1 MNTSIP
7 HSGKAFPATLLV
19 VDMINAME
27 QPESD
32 VLLEQALPMAGRIAN
47 LINAA
52 RHADIPVVYV
62 NDHFG
67 NWHHDG
73 ARLLDHCLHDDVP
86 GRSMTELVR
95 PRDEDY
101 FLVKP
106 RKSAFFGTAL
116 DPLLEDLGTESLIL
130 AGITGDVC
138 VQLTAIDA
146 HIRNFNLYIPADCV
160 ASHSPERNEQA
171 LGYMHRVLKADIT
184 PSDQVILADIRGD
197 NVLTRLRQA
206 LL

>member
-1 MNTSIP
+1 MNISSSP
-7 HSGKAFPATLLV
+7 AKNFPATLLV

-27 QPESD
+27 QPESGA
-32 VLLEQALPMAGRIAN
+32 LLEQALPMAGRIAN

-67 NWHHDG
+67 NWHLDG
-73 ARLLDHCLHDDVP
+73 PRILDHCLYDDVP
-86 GRSMTELVR
+86 GRTMTELLR

-160 ASHSPERNEQA
+160 ASLSPERNEQA

-184 PSDQVILADIRGD
+184 PSDQITLADIRGD
-197 NVLTRLRQA
+197 NVLTRLRHA